1 MPLSAR
7 DLTVVQQLLG
17 QAKPETAAVYA
28 RVPGRGARDGC
39 AGRGRVATISAM
51 TP

>member
-7 DLTVVQQLLG
+7 DVIVAQQLLG
-17 QAKPETAAVYA
+17 QAEPETTAVDA
-28 RVPGRGARDGC
+28 RVLTGRSWGLCGPR
-39 AGRGRVATISAM
+39 AGATISAM